1 MNGLACF
8 YDLLAHSVFS
18 DQREPGQSH
27 STDETNENSQIINQL
42 CFNMHPVYFT
52 TRFRTTEP
60 NINWPDAFAIITAF
74 QTTGEEWPE
83 AQNQEADARL
93 LAVIHET
100 GRWHRRLT
108 GFSPDTGHAEPG
120 WAVEISFD
128 EACLIGEKFLQ
139 DAIFFVECDT
149 LFVSHCMAEHRMKI
163 YVGSFIERIYTTFPP
178 A

>member
-1 MNGLACF
+1 MHQAYFKTCF
-8 YDLLAHSVFS
+8 S
-18 DQREPGQSH
+18 
-27 STDETNENSQIINQL
+27 STAPE
-42 CFNMHPVYFT
+42 
-52 TRFRTTEP
+52 
-60 NINWPDAFAIITAF
+60 INWPESFAIITAF
-74 QTTGEEWPE
+74 QTTGEQWLE

-100 GRWHRRLT
+100 GRWHTRLT

-120 WAVEISFD
+120 WAIEISFD

-163 YVGSFIERIYTTFPP
+163 YVGSFMERIYPTILP